1 MAEAAC
7 PASNSKA
14 LQAARLALAHERAL
28 HHGDIAAAMHLAA
41 EMCGLPDPTG
51 ATELQLRSGGL
62 PPSSL
67 RCIGTFSCISSLVV
81 CCGTPLCTDLWLSCV
96 YLRWY

>member
-28 HHGDIAAAMHLAA
+28 HHGDIPAAMHHAA
-41 EMCGLPDPTG
+41 EMCALPDPTG
-51 ATELQLRSGGL
+51 ATELQLRSGRL
-62 PPSSL
+62 PWSS
-67 RCIGTFSCISSLVV
+67 
-81 CCGTPLCTDLWLSCV
+81 
-96 YLRWY
+96 

>member
-28 HHGDIAAAMHLAA
+28 HHGDISAAMHLAA
-41 EMCGLPDPTG
+41 AMCALPDPTG

-62 PPSSL
+62 PRSSL
-67 RCIGTFSCISSLVV
+67 IICVGTCLHVNSSGL
-81 CCGTPLCTDLWLSCV
+81 LWYPFV
-96 YLRWY
+96 H

>member
-1 MAEAAC
+1 MTGYTDRLVPWILPCRAGEQVLQMAEAAC

-28 HHGDIAAAMHLAA
+28 HHGDIFAAMHLAA
-41 EMCGLPDPTG
+41 EMCALPDPTG

-62 PPSSL
+62 PPLCLS
-67 RCIGTFSCISSLVV
+67 IYFGT
-81 CCGTPLCTDLWLSCV
+81 
-96 YLRWY
+96 

>member
-14 LQAARLALAHERAL
+14 LQAARLALAHDRAL
-28 HHGDIAAAMHLAA
+28 HHGDISAAMHLAA
-41 EMCGLPDPTG
+41 EICALPDPTG

-62 PPSSL
+62 PRSFLS
-67 RCIGTFSCISSLVV
+67 IHSGT
-81 CCGTPLCTDLWLSCV
+81 
-96 YLRWY
+96 